1 MRGIVFGST
10 IDRAKTKMQKI
21 IEDYQMMKIAPVR
34 IINRRDGITAEFSN
48 GDYWTTFRASES
60 CRGRRCN
67 VAYIDIKI
75 NQDIITDV
83 LRPLVTLRPFQA
95 EHYFDIWEEDDLD
108 ELLVDSSR

>member
-10 IDRAKTKMQKI
+10 IDRAKTKMQEI
-21 IEDYQMMKIAPVR
+21 IENYQMMKIAPVR
-34 IINRRDGITAEFSN
+34 IINRKNDIIAEFSN
-48 GDYWTTFRASES
+48 GDYWTAFGASES

-83 LRPLVTLRPFQA
+83 LRPMITLKPFQA
-95 EHYFDIWEEDDLD
+95 EHYFDIWEEEDSD
-108 ELLVDSSR
+108 ELLVDSFR

>member
-34 IINRRDGITAEFSN
+34 IINRKDSIIAEFSN
-48 GDYWTTFRASES
+48 GDYWTTLGASES

-75 NQDIITDV
+75 NQDIITEV
-83 LRPLVTLRPFQA
+83 IRPMITSKPFQA
-95 EHYFDIWEEDDLD
+95 EHYFDIWKEDDSD